1 MNETPTLDS
10 NVDVPQESSERP
22 QEVVEAAADQE
33 QAAKIQVEAK
43 IADLEQMEKL
53 LAALKE
59 AGVSPTEI
67 LEAASAGGS
76 SLTALQQSL
85 AEQLSPEQMEQL
97 NKAIEAMQPTANP

>member
-33 QAAKIQVEAK
+33 QAAKIQVKVE
-43 IADLEQMEKL
+43 IVDLEQMEKL

-85 AEQLSPEQMEQL
+85 AEHLSLEQMEQL
-97 NKAIEAMQPTANP
+97 SRVIEAMQSTTNS

>member
-85 AEQLSPEQMEQL
+85 AEHLSLEQMEQL
-97 NKAIEAMQPTANP
+97 SRVIEAMQSTTNS